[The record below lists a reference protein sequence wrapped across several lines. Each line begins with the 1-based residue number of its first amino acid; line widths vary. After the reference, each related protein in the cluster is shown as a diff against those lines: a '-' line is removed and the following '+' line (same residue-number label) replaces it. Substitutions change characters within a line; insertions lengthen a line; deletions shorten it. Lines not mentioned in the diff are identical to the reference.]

1 MNSVCEDRVDTNLR
15 LINSF
20 TTLLYIK
27 MSKIEWI
34 ASNIVFQTWLSFCM
48 THLFNTTFI
57 ITAIQDENFSLPCV
71 AEKKLFFDSFKF
83 SLWGLQIKLTKG
95 RSD

>member
-1 MNSVCEDRVDTNLR
+1 
-15 LINSF
+15 
-20 TTLLYIK
+20 

-34 ASNIVFQTWLSFCM
+34 ASDIVFQIWLSFCM
-48 THLFNTTFI
+48 AHLFNTTFI

-71 AEKKLFFDSFKF
+71 AEEKLFFDSSKF

-95 RSD
+95 RLD